1 MARKRSS
8 QPDEGQF
15 SLDDFINQDPV
26 DAESVPEMIDLSP
39 QTEPVEAKTAESKP
53 LRTFTMPSSETA
65 NEQPPTPPSSDIFHN
80 LGKMYPN
87 PPIPMDDSGMVLH
100 RATLYDITGIDTLL
114 DWVSDGD
121 AALVEMERL
130 INREHEFKT
139 VLARLHRGRV
149 RRQAPGNAARRR
161 EARGRGERGGRAA
174 RVRRPRAPQQ
184 GRPRARR
191 GDALCRARRRDAGA
205 VASPA

>member
-15 SLDDFINQDPV
+15 SLDDFINQEPV

-39 QTEPVEAKTAESKP
+39 QPKPVEAKTAESKP

-100 RATLYDITGIDTLL
+100 RATLYDLTGIDTLL

-130 INREHEFKT
+130 MNREHEVKT
-139 VLARLHRGRV
+139 VLARLHRFIEMDMGGQIVQITETRV
-149 RRQAPGNAARRR
+149 MLLPPGCVGISGLED
-161 EARGRGERGGRAA
+161 EAFNDEAEWTGG
-174 RVRRPRAPQQ
+174 V
-184 GRPRARR
+184 
-191 GDALCRARRRDAGA
+191 
-205 VASPA
+205 